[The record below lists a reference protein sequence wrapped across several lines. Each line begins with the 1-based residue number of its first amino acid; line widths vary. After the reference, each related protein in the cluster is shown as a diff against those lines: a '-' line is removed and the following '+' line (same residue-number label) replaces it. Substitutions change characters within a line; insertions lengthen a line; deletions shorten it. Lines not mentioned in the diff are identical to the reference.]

1 MTVQLLR
8 GQPVAEQIRA
18 ELAQELFN
26 FKREYGITPQLAIV
40 QMGDDPAATAYVKRI
55 ERAFAAAEMVCILH
69 QLPAGT
75 SKADFRDT
83 IVELNQDARVH
94 GVIVQMPLPPHLN
107 QEMVTSRLSPLKDVD
122 GIHPHNAGLLALGRP
137 AFVPATPLGGL
148 ELLKRSGIEIKGK
161 EAVIVGRSN
170 IVGKPMFF
178 LLLQEHATVTV
189 CHSRTRNL
197 PEVTRR
203 ADILVAAIG
212 KARTITADMVK
223 PGAVVLDFGINVVE
237 GKVVG
242 DVDFEAV
249 KGVAGA
255 ITPVPGGTGPTTNAV
270 LLRNTLEAAKLQIRH
285 GSRQGCQL

>member
-1 MTVQLLR
+1 LQLLR

-75 SKADFRDT
+75 SEADFRDT

-148 ELLKRSGIEIKGK
+148 ELLKRSGIEIKGR

-212 KARTITADMVK
+212 KARMITADMVK

>member
-1 MTVQLLR
+1 MTLQLLR

-148 ELLKRSGIEIKGK
+148 ELLKRSGIEIKGR

-212 KARTITADMVK
+212 KARMITADMVK

>member
-1 MTVQLLR
+1 MQLLR

-75 SKADFRDT
+75 SEADFSDT

-148 ELLKRSGIEIKGK
+148 EILKRSGIEIKGK

-212 KARTITADMVK
+212 KARMITADMVK

-270 LLRNTLEAAKLQIRH
+270 LLRNTLDAAKLQIRH

>member
-1 MTVQLLR
+1 VQLLR

-75 SKADFRDT
+75 SEADFSDT

-148 ELLKRSGIEIKGK
+148 EILKRSGIEIKGK
-161 EAVIVGRSN
+161 EAVIIGRSN

-212 KARTITADMVK
+212 KARMITADMVK

-270 LLRNTLEAAKLQIRH
+270 LLRNTLDAAKLQIRH

>member
-1 MTVQLLR
+1 MQLLR

-75 SKADFRDT
+75 SEADFRDT

-212 KARTITADMVK
+212 KARMITADMVK

>member
-75 SKADFRDT
+75 SEADFRDT

-148 ELLKRSGIEIKGK
+148 ELLKRSGIEIKGR

-212 KARTITADMVK
+212 KARMITADMVK

>member
-1 MTVQLLR
+1 MTLQLLR

-75 SKADFRDT
+75 SEADFRDT

-107 QEMVTSRLSPLKDVD
+107 QEMATSRLSPLKDVD

-148 ELLKRSGIEIKGK
+148 ELLKRSGIEIKGR

-212 KARTITADMVK
+212 KARMITADMVK

-285 GSRQGCQL
+285 G

>member
-1 MTVQLLR
+1 MQLLR

-75 SKADFRDT
+75 SEADFRDT

-212 KARTITADMVK
+212 KARMITADMVK

-270 LLRNTLEAAKLQIRH
+270 LLRNTLDAAKLQIRH

>member
-75 SKADFRDT
+75 SEADFRDT

-148 ELLKRSGIEIKGK
+148 EILKRSGIEIKGK
-161 EAVIVGRSN
+161 EAVIIGRSN

-212 KARTITADMVK
+212 KARMITADMVK

-270 LLRNTLEAAKLQIRH
+270 LLRNTLDAAKLQIRH

>member
-1 MTVQLLR
+1 MQLLR

-75 SKADFRDT
+75 SEADFSDT

-212 KARTITADMVK
+212 KARMITADMVK

-270 LLRNTLEAAKLQIRH
+270 LLRNTLDAAKLQIRH

>member
-1 MTVQLLR
+1 VQLLR

-40 QMGDDPAATAYVKRI
+40 QLGDDPAATAYVKRI
-55 ERAFAAAEMVCILH
+55 ERAFAAAQMVCILH

-75 SKADFRDT
+75 SEADFRDT

-212 KARTITADMVK
+212 KARMITADMVK

-270 LLRNTLEAAKLQIRH
+270 LLRNTLDAAKLQIRH